1 MGADK
6 HAHSSETDR
15 KGAATKFTGYFLH
28 YTPYLIAVLEAENDD
43 NNNKTKKTQLY
54 VLSAQLGECNND
66 SEWRFPKAF
75 TSQTFY
81 KIRAV
86 FEEGKKMQIHRSVI
100 SN

>member
-15 KGAATKFTGYFLH
+15 KGAATKFTGYFVH
-28 YTPYLIAVLEAENDD
+28 YTPYLIAVLEAEN
-43 NNNKTKKTQLY
+43 NNNKKTQLY
-54 VLSAQLGECNND
+54 VLSVQLREHNND
-66 SEWRFPKAF
+66 FEWRFPKAF

-86 FEEGKKMQIHRSVI
+86 FEEGKKMQIRRSAI